1 MSDRLERAQ
10 VWVDTALESIGQNDH
25 ESATSELLI
34 AVDQLITEIR
44 ELRIEVGK

>member
-1 MSDRLERAQ
+1 MSERLERAQ
-10 VWVDTALESIGQNDH
+10 AWVNAAFESIGQSNH
-25 ESATSELLI
+25 ESATGELLI

>member
-1 MSDRLERAQ
+1 MSERLEKAQRFVDRA
-10 VWVDTALESIGQNDH
+10 VGLDGTSNETRIGM
-25 ESATSELLI
+25 LLL